1 MINILIGI
9 FIMSAVSTLG
19 MAIEDKTGKDIR
31 IITSGPIIWIMAIF
45 YGATFYITRFIK
57 QSKTKALIKCPD
69 GEIRHCNH
77 HKVDKLRELEGYNFP
92 KFHEVGYPANL
103 WDEKY
108 QGSSGGNIRYT
119 PKRVWKHFKPVDR
132 KIMKSLE

>member
-9 FIMSAVSTLG
+9 FIMSAITTLG
-19 MAIEDKTGKDIR
+19 MAIHDKTGKDIR
-31 IITSGPIIWIMAIF
+31 IVTSGPVIWIMAIF
-45 YGATFYITRFIK
+45 YGATFYIIRFIK

-69 GEIRHCNH
+69 GEIRYCNH
-77 HKVDKLRELEGYNFP
+77 HKVDKLRELDGYNFP

-108 QGSSGGNIRYT
+108 QGSLGVNLRYT
-119 PKRVWKHFKPVDR
+119 PKRVWKNFKPVDK